1 VPITFLIS
9 LLVLRKADVFVVMS
23 ARMISYI
30 LGTIFVFYAV
40 LRKEKFLKVDFEK
53 INLKKYFSFSSPL
66 LFIGLLYFLISHIDI
81 LMIGYFLESSDVGIY
96 SVAIRIAG
104 MAVFILSATN
114 TIFGPTISELTE
126 KDQFNTLERLLKSIT
141 KIIFA
146 FSLNFLFF
154 VIIYNQEIL
163 TIFGEEYIVGGVVL
177 MILTFGQFIN
187 AAVGPTGTI
196 LIMSGKQNYEVFNS
210 IAICTLNIILN
221 ILLIPRMGISGAAV
235 ATASSIVII
244 NIFKVLEVFVLYKF
258 HPYKKSFLKLILF
271 SIIASISIF
280 WFKNINIHY
289 LIKLFSAVIIS
300 MLINFGLIYKF
311 GLEEDD
317 QVIIDKVINKFK

>member
-1 VPITFLIS
+1 
-9 LLVLRKADVFVVMS
+9 
-23 ARMISYI
+23 
-30 LGTIFVFYAV
+30 
-40 LRKEKFLKVDFEK
+40 
-53 INLKKYFSFSSPL
+53 
-66 LFIGLLYFLISHIDI
+66 
-81 LMIGYFLESSDVGIY
+81 
-96 SVAIRIAG
+96 
-104 MAVFILSATN
+104 
-114 TIFGPTISELTE
+114 
-126 KDQFNTLERLLKSIT
+126 
-141 KIIFA
+141 
-146 FSLNFLFF
+146 LFF

-271 SIIASISIF
+271 SIVASIAIF
-280 WFKNINIHY
+280 WLKNIDIYY
-289 LIKLFSAVIIS
+289 LIKVFSAVALSVI
-300 MLINFGLIYKF
+300 INFGLIYKF

-317 QVIIDKVINKFK
+317 QVIIDKVVNKFK